1 MPANERYLSTRLQR
15 ISKTLAGIIGGYFVT
30 VVIHLVFGAVLGTG
44 AVWIQT
50 TTYSAFSLWITTI
63 IVALLFEKAWKV
75 WGLYLLIII
84 ICSGIIYGLR

>member
-30 VVIHLVFGAVLGTG
+30 VVLHLVFGAVLGTG
-44 AVWIQT
+44 AIWVHT
-50 TTYSAFSLWITTI
+50 TTFSAFLMWATAI

-84 ICSGIIYGLR
+84 IGSGIIILFR

>member
-30 VVIHLVFGAVLGTG
+30 VGIHLVFGAVLGTG

-75 WGLYLLIII
+75 WGLYLMIII

>member
-30 VVIHLVFGAVLGTG
+30 VVIHLVFGTVLGTG
-44 AVWIQT
+44 PAWVHT
-50 TTYSAFSLWITTI
+50 TTFSAFFLWVATI
-63 IVALLFEKAWKV
+63 IGALLFEKAWKV

-84 ICSGIIYGLR
+84 GGSGIIYIAG

>member
-30 VVIHLVFGAVLGTG
+30 VVIHLVFGAILGTG

-50 TTYSAFSLWITTI
+50 TTYSAFCLWVATI
-63 IVALLFEKAWKV
+63 ILALLFEKAWKV
-75 WGLYLLIII
+75 WALYLFIILVGSGVI
-84 ICSGIIYGLR
+84 ILFR